1 MFVNIINSY
10 RDVVAVCDKELLG
23 KVFEDGKF
31 QLDVKESFYKGKQVS
46 EAELLK
52 IIKNLS
58 MEDATFNIVGRN
70 SVNAALKAGVITKEG
85 IKEIQGVPFALV
97 LL

>member
-1 MFVNIINSY
+1 MYINIINSY
-10 RDVVAVCDKELLG
+10 RDVVAVCDKEILG
-23 KVFEDGKF
+23 KIFEEGKF

-70 SVNAALKAGVITKEG
+70 SVNAALKAGVITQEG
-85 IKEIQGVPFALV
+85 IKEIQGVPFALI

>member
-23 KVFEDGKF
+23 KVFEDEKF
-31 QLDVKESFYKGKQVS
+31 RLDVKESFYKGKQVS

-70 SVNAALKAGVITKEG
+70 SVNTALKAGVITREG
-85 IKEIQGVPFALV
+85 VKEIQGVPFALV

>member
-10 RDVVAVCDKELLG
+10 RDVVAVCDEELLG
-23 KVFEDGKF
+23 KIFEDGKF
-31 QLDVKESFYKGKQVS
+31 QLDIKESFYKGKQVS
-46 EAELLK
+46 KAELLK

-58 MEDATFNIVGRN
+58 MEDATFNIVGKN
-70 SVNAALKAGVITKEG
+70 SVNSALKAGVISKEG
-85 IKEIQGVPFALV
+85 VKEIQGISFALV